1 MTNGSVAAVAQGGA
15 AATANSTMTNGS
27 VAAASERG
35 GARQLTVTYKGGE
48 EMILVPPTA
57 PVVTLQIGA
66 VTDIKPGDAVFVNA
80 VADGGKTTAGL
91 IIVGGAG
98 VLPPI

>member
-1 MTNGSVAAVAQGGA
+1 MKGAAGGHFDWDRLPDTTLVGGAPTNSSMTNGSVAAVAQGGN
-15 AATANSTMTNGS
+15 AATTNSSMTNGS

-48 EMILVPPTA
+48 QMILVPPTA

-66 VTDIKPGDAVFVNA
+66 GCAQI
-80 VADGGKTTAGL
+80 
-91 IIVGGAG
+91 
-98 VLPPI
+98 